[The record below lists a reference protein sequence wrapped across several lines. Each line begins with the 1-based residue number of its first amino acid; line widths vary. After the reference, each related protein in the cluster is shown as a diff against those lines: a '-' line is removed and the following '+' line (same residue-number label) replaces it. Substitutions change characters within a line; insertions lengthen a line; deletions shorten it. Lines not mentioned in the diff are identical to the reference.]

1 MLACRAAC
9 SQPPGIGPTLYEA
22 RGPGLY
28 MLIRP
33 TEGRRGARARARLE
47 RERGR
52 ERERGV
58 RVEGPQSENL
68 EASQLIGME
77 RVQAQV

>member
-28 MLIRP
+28 MLIMAHGGE
-33 TEGRRGARARARLE
+33 EGGSGSGSTGAGAWAW
-47 RERGR
+47 
-52 ERERGV
+52 
-58 RVEGPQSENL
+58 
-68 EASQLIGME
+68 A
-77 RVQAQV
+77 